1 MNGPPSRRRPIAP
14 VSKKSAIE
22 EVSGVAEGSDA
33 AAVFVPLILFA
44 CANMNEKPC
53 IVAGAIYQGY
63 PLK

>member
-1 MNGPPSRRRPIAP
+1 AP

-22 EVSGVAEGSDA
+22 EVSGGAEGSDA